1 MNISQRQS
9 HCHFQGTERG
19 SGGGQSYACPADPN
33 NAGHYVRTTA
43 PCTFLRSGRV
53 WGEVARFADG
63 GPRNHARPRS
73 KTLQGE
79 CHDMS
84 GDSVTSCLNDLIE
97 KEFGAREE
105 ENV

>member
-1 MNISQRQS
+1 MRDFANGGLRNLSQPQ
-9 HCHFQGTERG
+9 
-19 SGGGQSYACPADPN
+19 
-33 NAGHYVRTTA
+33 
-43 PCTFLRSGRV
+43 L
-53 WGEVARFADG
+53 
-63 GPRNHARPRS
+63 